1 MSFAYSLISALKVI
15 MSNQTEKKTIRLY
28 LCSILGVDY
37 SKNCTFLKTN
47 AMETKLC
54 SSVILIYG
62 WVKSDKFDL
71 MIMLR
76 LSFSP
81 PHHNS
86 SFVII
91 LLPIAPLSLSL
102 FLISP
107 SSPWFLNSV
116 HLPLLPPFYPFSLSS
131 WGTPARIPF
140 ILFFLLPPPLPLSIS
155 HYLHVQIYIIYTACW
170 HGFTYVWRIMHT
182 HLVHQPTVDHDELY
196 ISFWYSLHFCSPFQN
211 EFCSSSLYLPRSNIF
226 Y

>member
-1 MSFAYSLISALKVI
+1 
-15 MSNQTEKKTIRLY
+15 
-28 LCSILGVDY
+28 
-37 SKNCTFLKTN
+37 
-47 AMETKLC
+47 METKLC

-155 HYLHVQIYIIYTACW
+155 HYLHVHIYYIYRLLAWIHVRVKNYAYTSSSPTDRRSWRIIYIFLIFSPLLFSLSKW
-170 HGFTYVWRIMHT
+170 VLLFLVVFTPFEHILLTLPWMVS
-182 HLVHQPTVDHDELY
+182 TVQLTLKRAQFVKLY
-196 ISFWYSLHFCSPFQN
+196 SV
-211 EFCSSSLYLPRSNIF
+211 SSSLCIWKIRRQMFFFSFSAY
-226 Y
+226 